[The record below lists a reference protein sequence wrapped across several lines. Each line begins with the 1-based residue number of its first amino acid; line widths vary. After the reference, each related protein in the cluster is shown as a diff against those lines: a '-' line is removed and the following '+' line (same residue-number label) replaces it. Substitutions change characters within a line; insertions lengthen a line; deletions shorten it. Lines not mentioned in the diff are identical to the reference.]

1 MHTKRAVI
9 DVGSNSVLLLVA
21 EFQGEWKS
29 VYEDTRVTALGE
41 ETRQTGLL
49 GERGTSETLS
59 ALREFFKTAAEH
71 GATEIV
77 AGATMAARIA
87 TNADDFLRRAGEQ
100 ETPIF
105 ILSGEE
111 EADLGFRAV
120 ADDPLFRNQA
130 RLSIIDPGGH
140 STELVTADSANSLWQ
155 IQFRKSFPIGTLAMR
170 GDAFPDER
178 VVPANTF
185 RGVEELDRVIGMSYR
200 PAECGECV
208 VLGATGTNLISIR
221 EKLDHWQPERVHGAR
236 LDYEEVSKAYG
247 WLSAMS
253 DSERAQVPG
262 MEPGREKTIH
272 LGALIL
278 ERFMYALRA
287 EYVRVSTKGWRHALL
302 ASSEFD
308 QFLSR
313 CLTV

>member
-1 MHTKRAVI
+1 MKRAVI
-9 DVGSNSVLLLVA
+9 DVGSNSVLRLVSA
-21 EFQGEWKS
+21 VDGEWNS
-29 VYEDTRVTALGE
+29 IYEDTRVPALGE
-41 ETRQTGLL
+41 STKQTGLL
-49 GERGTSETLS
+49 GERGMSETLS
-59 ALREFFKTAAEH
+59 ALREFFKSAREH
-71 GATEIV
+71 GATQIL

-87 TNADDFLRRAGEQ
+87 TNAGNFLIRAREQ
-100 ETPIF
+100 GTPVF

-120 ADDPLFRNQA
+120 AEDPLFRNQA
-130 RLSIIDPGGH
+130 RISIIDPGGH
-140 STELVTADSANSLWQ
+140 STELVTADSVNSRWQ

-170 GDAFPDER
+170 GGAFQDER
-178 VVPANTF
+178 VTVASTF
-185 RGVEELDRVIGMSYR
+185 KGVEELDRVIGMTYR
-200 PAECGECV
+200 PGECGECV

-221 EKLDHWQPERVHGAR
+221 EKLDHWQPERVHGAH

-253 DSERAQVPG
+253 DSERAQVQG

-278 ERFMYALRA
+278 ERFLFALRA

-302 ASSEFD
+302 ASAEFD

-313 CLTV
+313 CLTF